1 MAELSISRVAELS
14 TLSKVAY
21 SDRFSGSIYG
31 WEFSTEYSK
40 TLDSGLAY
48 STFIKDKEIVIAFR
62 GTDSISDV
70 GADLGFLSG
79 SWTNQFEQAAK
90 LVSVVQDKYR
100 GYSITVTG
108 HSLGGGIAQLMS
120 AMYKLEG
127 ASFEAPGAKAITET
141 EGFRI
146 AQKKYAE
153 PSISDEPKS
162 FVNYTAKG
170 SSISSVG
177 THVGE
182 EVVID
187 PFSGNARIT
196 NVISILSIFIGG
208 PVSFAGLAV
217 LGVSAVQTHKVEG
230 IERVF
235 WTKLLLENEFSLE
248 TGSLVQINTRRSE
261 VPELMALGGSPD
273 DEVSLFRDRHTNVLR
288 ASLSKEGQEYVLRT
302 ADMTEKVTFTQSE
315 EGVFDCKIERQGEPV
330 VTCRARF
337 GPIGETKVEVDA
349 NNDGNYEQLI
359 ESGRTDDGMVSEK
372 ISFLGDEHA
381 VLSSVEHRHSADGLT
396 TIDLFDR
403 NGDGHIEE
411 RRTTWSDD
419 SGNQTLEVENLDSNG
434 QVASEILFRT
444 DGTRQLT
451 VYELIVNE
459 KTEDL
464 GFISQPVN
472 DDLIASISSN
482 IGLKRDLQHLNRF
495 NGVLS
500 ETLEIRPENAPAIAN
515 ELANRFIDTQL
526 QDFLAKNDSESLGD
540 YPSLTPSNLLRAKI
554 FNELLQFDEGA
565 SLDIRFNLDNDMLL
579 ISSNRLVQVRSDGT
593 VLRQIAESGGGQSI
607 VSIDTDGFI
616 GSVIAIPAARN
627 GSPTLPVKYHFN
639 YRNNAYTQIE
649 YTRLSEQS
657 IQTSVALSSDSLTLK
672 ADYID
677 GKLVRINS
685 ATIQGA
691 ILSPSA
697 LNALTEQLG
706 GLSADELTTSF
717 SGMQQQEFS
726 SETVDPLTQ
735 QLNVAIEEATSNL
748 VLASDHLGN
757 PTYFTQSA
765 ASLQTLTYSVG
776 SLIDSLTLLNALK
789 RGEPLPIVASGLRL
803 AAGMDMLDGTRDL
816 PGLGGA
822 ASIAGAILSLY
833 GLAEA
838 LKHGDGVAAISSA
851 AYATA
856 GIAEA
861 AVLLQKAGLIDK
873 VPASLSAAGSLNA
886 ALPYISLVNSL
897 AHGDTTGVAVAMA
910 DITLMNTVAS
920 YTVPVIGWA
929 YAVFSLV
936 DALFTEVPDPWGN
949 ARFVWRKGVLAI
961 ASAGETGGEQAVSN
975 VMETLLASMN
985 AMIERERQQNP
996 GSQLGIIPNR
1006 MPGLIMTMDGYQFTD
1021 IDSLTGAERN
1031 PALRFDTNGR
1041 PYNAPVGSPESAMGL
1056 MEAMIRSGLAREAI
1070 APLWE
1075 VRTAELQTLAGDPK
1089 AGLREEERAGIDG
1102 QLAAPV
1108 SGDTQIFRPVVLD
1121 LDGDGIDRIAR
1132 SDGVLF
1138 DVDESGFRKRTA
1150 WIGSDDT
1157 FLVID
1162 RNYNGLIDSGREMF
1176 SNALVALGRR
1186 GLAGLAWTDANYD
1199 GRITVDDP
1207 VWEEMRLWRDANGN
1221 GQQDDGEILSLT
1233 DLGIT
1238 ELNYAMGTYT
1248 RDGQKFEMSSPDL
1261 DADAQGIRFNIV
1273 PQGVLIQAS
1282 DDQQLS
1288 LLVTRIDDK
1297 TAVEPGRD
1305 GVAGIEDV
1313 EILIQSADL
1322 LSNDLLGGFSGR
1334 TLTMESLAQFRHGT
1348 GFIDPNGLI
1357 HFQPE
1362 ANYAG
1367 DDAGFS
1373 YLVRASNGQTGQG
1386 TVDIRLAPINDA
1398 PGLGSVDQHTRP
1410 VYGYRDIH
1418 FERDFW
1424 SDLSWS
1430 TPMYEPWT
1438 ETTDSGENILH
1449 EQPVAQEP
1457 TGSGQV
1463 IGSDIDDAAST
1474 LTYELVSQPQYGE
1487 VSLDASGAF
1496 SYTSWKAPDTPSDR
1510 VLLDGQYAAWKDGTL
1525 YNASNIYGRAVYP
1538 TTDAFQVKVSDP
1550 HGASSIVTVT
1560 VPHIGPYLPPTP
1572 PGGGGKKPIAID
1584 LEGDGFEFVN
1594 VDDSTIFFDV
1604 TGDGWK
1610 RRTSWIGKDDG
1621 ILGYDIDGDGK
1632 IDKPGEIAFAP
1643 NADGAQTDLEGLAAF
1658 DTNNDGQFDANDD
1671 AWSRFGIWQDKN
1683 QNGITDAGE
1692 FNTLD
1697 QLGVQ
1702 TIQLASDGR
1711 FEVMNGQ
1718 TVHGIG
1724 KIFMKDGRT
1733 LAMADVTLSF
1743 SHERQRGDGTV
1754 VVPDSP
1760 FSPSGTSI
1768 EGSDDDDLILGRS
1781 GSDVIRAKDG
1791 DDVIIDDSGNDLVIA
1806 GPGKDTI
1813 FTGADN
1819 DVVDAGAGDDFVNSG
1834 SGNDAVFGGDGDDA
1848 IFLQPGNDIAFGGQ
1862 GNDLVAGEAG
1872 NDVLSGD
1879 DGDDQLF
1886 GGDGNDALFGRDSED
1901 QLYGMTGDDQL
1912 DGGDGNDLLD
1922 GGSGADSLTG
1932 GAGDD
1937 TYVLDDVADS
1947 VIEVDDAGN
1956 DSGGH
1961 DKVITDLDGYR
1972 LGDKLED
1979 LELIDLPQSSLPQ
1992 IAYGNEAANHLIGNR
2007 TGNRLYG
2014 DGGNDLIDGGANA
2027 DRMAG
2032 GLGNDTYI
2040 VDHEEDRVIELDSE
2054 GSDAVKASVSYTLP
2068 EAVEILELTGMKAI
2082 NATGNRL
2089 DNDIIGNASSNRLDG
2104 GFGEDKMSGG
2114 AGDDIYRVDNL
2125 KDRVIE
2131 YQGEGIDTVIAS
2143 LDWALDQNIE
2153 NLMLDG
2159 SDHLKAFGNELD
2171 NLLHGNRGSNV
2182 LSAGVGNDLLIG
2194 AEGNDLLDGG
2204 DGDDSYLYQTG
2215 DGLDHIVDLS
2225 GRNRVRFGTGIHADQ
2240 VSLRIVDT
2248 GHGIQAQLRLLDA
2261 NGDEDKQA
2269 GFDMDLRPESGKP
2282 ATSAI
2287 AEFEFADGRV
2297 LSFGDL
2303 LTRTRIQRAGPQAI
2317 KLSGDRSD
2325 DILYGNHRNNLL
2337 SGGPGNDAIFGSGE
2351 EDSLLGDGGNDFL
2364 AGGKKDDMIYTG
2376 TGYNVIAFNRND
2388 GRDTVQ
2394 TSTGAVNTLSLG
2406 QGISLSDLMLRRTG
2420 KDLMIDIGH
2429 KDGVTLK
2436 DWYASPSNQNLK
2448 TLQLIAPDN
2457 GKATPSVI
2465 QMDFDSLAAQ
2475 FDAANSNRANS
2486 PWQVMKARLDN
2497 HLRTG
2502 TTAIGDEL
2510 AVEYAQHGKFDQP
2523 VSVMAAAMLSLDP
2536 ALAGHK
2542 LAGADSYRA

>member
-1 MAELSISRVAELS
+1 MAELSALRIAELS
-14 TLSKVAY
+14 TLSKLAY
-21 SDRFSGSIYG
+21 SGQISEGIYG
-31 WEFSTEYSK
+31 WKLLTQFSSTS
-40 TLDSGLAY
+40 DSGFSY
-48 STFIKDKEIVIAFR
+48 STFTRDKEIVIAFR
-62 GTDSISDV
+62 GTDSISDIS
-70 GADLGFLSG
+70 ADLGFLSG
-79 SWTNQFEQAAK
+79 SWTGQYEEAAK
-90 LVSVVQDKYR
+90 LVSKIQNEFLDF
-100 GYSITVTG
+100 SITVTG
-108 HSLGGGIAQLMS
+108 HSLGGGIAQLMA

-127 ASFEAPGAKAITET
+127 ASFEAPGAKDITKT

-146 AQKKYAE
+146 AQQKYAG
-153 PSISDEPKS
+153 PSISDEPKN
-162 FVNYTAKG
+162 FINYTAKG

-182 EVVID
+182 EIVID

-196 NVISILSIFIGG
+196 NAISILSIFIGG

-217 LGVSAVQTHKVEG
+217 LGVSTVQTHKVEG
-230 IERVF
+230 IERIF
-235 WTKLLLENEFSLE
+235 WTKNLLENEFSLE

-261 VPELMALGGSPD
+261 VPELLALGGSPD
-273 DEVSLFRDRHTNVLR
+273 DEVTLFKDRHTNVLR
-288 ASLSKEGQEYVLRT
+288 ASLTKEDQGYVLRT
-302 ADMTEKVTFTQSE
+302 SDMTEKVTFTQSAD
-315 EGVFDCKIERQGEPV
+315 GAFDCKIERQGEPV

-337 GPIGETKVEVDA
+337 GPAGDTKVEVDA
-349 NNDGNYEQLI
+349 NNDGNYEQII
-359 ESGRTDDGMVSEK
+359 ESGRAVDGMVSEK
-372 ISFLGDEHA
+372 ISYLSEDNT
-381 VLSSVEHRHSADGLT
+381 VLSSVEHRQSEDGLRK
-396 TIDLFDR
+396 IDLFDR
-403 NGDGHIEE
+403 NGDGNVEE
-411 RRTTWSDD
+411 RRTTWYDEI
-419 SGNQTLEVENLDSNG
+419 GNQTLEVENLDDTGEVS
-434 QVASEILFRT
+434 SEIRFRT
-444 DGTRQLT
+444 DSTRQLT

-459 KTEDL
+459 QTEDL

-472 DDLIASISSN
+472 DDLIARISSN
-482 IGLKRDLQHLNRF
+482 IGLKIDLQRLNRF
-495 NGVLS
+495 NSVLS
-500 ETLEIRPENAPAIAN
+500 ETLKINPDNAPAIAN
-515 ELANRFIDTQL
+515 ELANQFVDVQL
-526 QDFLAKNDSESLGD
+526 QDFLEKNDSESLGD
-540 YPSLTPSNLLRAKI
+540 YPALTPSTLLRAKI
-554 FNELLQFDEGA
+554 FNELLQFDKDA
-565 SLDIRFNLDNDMLL
+565 SLDVRFNLDNDMLL
-579 ISSNRLVQVRSDGT
+579 ISSDRLVQVRSDGT
-593 VLRQIAESGGGQSI
+593 ILRQIAEKGGGQSI
-607 VSIDTDGFI
+607 VSIDADGFI
-616 GSVIAIPAARN
+616 GSVITIPVVQ
-627 GSPTLPVKYHFN
+627 SVPSTTPVKYHFN
-639 YRNNAYTQIE
+639 YRNNANAQIE
-649 YTRLSEQS
+649 YTRLSDQS
-657 IQTSVALSSDSLTLK
+657 IQTSVALKSDSLSLT
-672 ADYID
+672 ADYVD
-677 GKLVRINS
+677 GKLLQIKN

-691 ILSPSA
+691 MLSPSA

-706 GLSADELTTSF
+706 GLSADELYTAF
-717 SGMQQQEFS
+717 SGRQNQEFIADS
-726 SETVDPLTQ
+726 GDPLTQ
-735 QLNVAIEEATSNL
+735 RLNVALDEATSNL
-748 VLASDHLGN
+748 ILASDHLGN

-765 ASLQTLTYSVG
+765 ASLQTLTYSVS

-803 AAGMDMLDGTRDL
+803 AAGIDMLDGSRDL

-838 LKHGDGVAAISSA
+838 LKQGDGVAAISSA

-861 AVLLQKAGLIDK
+861 AALLQKAGLIDK

-929 YAVFSLV
+929 YAIFSLV

-961 ASAGETGGEQAVSN
+961 DSAGETGGEQAVSN

-985 AMIERERQQNP
+985 AMIELERQQNP

-1041 PYNAPVGSPESAMGL
+1041 PYNAPIGSPESGMGL
-1056 MEAMIRSGLAREAI
+1056 IEAMIRSGLAREAI

-1102 QLAAPV
+1102 QLAVPV

-1121 LDGDGIDRIAR
+1121 LDGDGIDKIAR

-1138 DVDESGFRKRTA
+1138 DVDNTGFQKRTA
-1150 WIGSDDT
+1150 WVGSDDT

-1186 GLAGLAWTDANYD
+1186 GLVGLAWTDANYD
-1199 GRITVDDP
+1199 GRITADDP
-1207 VWEEMRLWRDANGN
+1207 VWEEIRLWRDTNVN
-1221 GQQDDGEILSLT
+1221 GQQDGGEILALN
-1233 DLGIT
+1233 DLGVT

-1248 RDGQKFEMSSPDL
+1248 REGQKFEMSSPDL
-1261 DADAQGIRFNIV
+1261 DADAQGIRINVV

-1313 EILIQSADL
+1313 EILIQSVDL
-1322 LSNDLLGGFSGR
+1322 LTNDLLGGFTGR
-1334 TLTMESLAQFRHGT
+1334 TLTMESLTQFRHGT
-1348 GFIDPNGLI
+1348 GFIDPNGI
-1357 HFQPE
+1357 VHFQPE

-1373 YLVRASNGQTGQG
+1373 YIVRASNGQAGQG
-1386 TVDIRLAPINDA
+1386 TVDISLAPINDA

-1410 VYGYRDIH
+1410 VYGYRDVH
-1418 FERDFW
+1418 VERDILG
-1424 SDLSWS
+1424 DLFWS

-1438 ETTDSGENILH
+1438 ETTDSGEEILH
-1449 EQPVAQEP
+1449 EQPTAQEP
-1457 TGSGQV
+1457 TGHGQV

-1474 LTYELVSQPQYGE
+1474 LTYELVSQPQYGG

-1496 SYTSWKAPDTPSDR
+1496 SYISWKAPDTPSDR
-1510 VLLDGQYAAWKDGTL
+1510 VLLNGQYAAWKDGTL

-1538 TTDAFQVKVSDP
+1538 TSDAFQVKVSDS

-1584 LEGDGFEFVN
+1584 LDGDGFEFVN
-1594 VDDSTIFFDV
+1594 VDDSTIFYDV

-1632 IDKPGEIAFAP
+1632 IDKAGEIAFAP

-1658 DTNNDGQFDANDD
+1658 DSNHDGQFDANDH
-1671 AWSRFGIWQDKN
+1671 AWSRFGVWQDKN
-1683 QNGITDAGE
+1683 QDGITDAGE

-1702 TIQLASDGR
+1702 MVQLSSDGR
-1711 FEVMNGQ
+1711 FEVINGQ
-1718 TVHGIG
+1718 TVHGVG

-1733 LAMADVTLSF
+1733 MAMADVTLSF
-1743 SHERQRGDGTV
+1743 SHESQLGDGTL

-1768 EGSDDDDLILGRS
+1768 EGSEDDDLILGNS
-1781 GSDVIRAKDG
+1781 GSDVIRTQHG
-1791 DDVIIDDSGNDLVIA
+1791 DDVIIDDGGNDLIDA
-1806 GPGKDTI
+1806 GAGNDTI
-1813 FTGADN
+1813 FTGSDN
-1819 DVVDAGAGDDFVNSG
+1819 DFVDAGAGDDFVNAG
-1834 SGNDAVFGGDGDDA
+1834 LGNDVVFGGDGNDA
-1848 IFLQPGNDIAFGGQ
+1848 IFLQLGNDIAFGGQ
-1862 GNDLVAGEAG
+1862 GNDLIAGEAG

-1879 DGDDQLF
+1879 NGDDQLF
-1886 GGDGNDALFGRDSED
+1886 GGEGADALFGRDGND

-1912 DGGDGNDLLD
+1912 NGGGGNDLLD

-1937 TYVLDDVADS
+1937 TYVIDDAADS
-1947 VIEVDDAGN
+1947 VIEADDAGN

-1961 DKVITDLDGYR
+1961 DKVSTTLDGYR

-1992 IAYGNEAANHLIGNR
+1992 IGHGNETANHL
-2007 TGNRLYG
+2007 TGNRAANRLFGY
-2014 DGGNDLIDGGANA
+2014 GGNDLIDGGADA
-2027 DRMAG
+2027 DLMAG
-2032 GLGNDTYI
+2032 GLGDDIYI

-2054 GSDAVKASVSYTLP
+2054 GSDTVRASISYTLP

-2089 DNDIIGNASSNRLDG
+2089 DNEINGNAASNHLDG
-2104 GFGEDKMSGG
+2104 GLGEDLMSGG
-2114 AGDDIYRVDNL
+2114 AGDDVYRVDNL

-2131 YQGEGIDTVIAS
+2131 HQGEGIDTVIAS

-2153 NLMLDG
+2153 NLILDG
-2159 SDHLKAFGNELD
+2159 SDKLQAFGNELD
-2171 NLLHGNRGSNV
+2171 NLLRGNRGSN
-2182 LSAGVGNDLLIG
+2182 LLFAGAGNDLLIG
-2194 AEGNDLLDGG
+2194 AEGNDVLDGG
-2204 DGDDSYLYQTG
+2204 DGNDSYLYQAG

-2225 GRNRVRFGTGIHADQ
+2225 GRNRVRFGTGITADQ
-2240 VSLRIVDT
+2240 VSIRVVDT
-2248 GHGIQAQLRLLDA
+2248 GYGMQAQLRFLDA
-2261 NGDEDKQA
+2261 NGDEDKRA
-2269 GFDMDLRPESGKP
+2269 GIDIDLRPKSGEP
-2282 ATSAI
+2282 ATSPVE
-2287 AEFEFADGRV
+2287 EFEFADGRV
-2297 LSFGDL
+2297 LSFGDV
-2303 LTRTRIQRAGPQAI
+2303 LTRTRIQRAGPQEV

-2325 DILYGNHRNNLL
+2325 DILYGNNRNNLL
-2337 SGGPGNDAIFGSGE
+2337 TGGSGNDAIFGSGG
-2351 EDSLLGDGGNDFL
+2351 EDSLLGAGGNDFL

-2406 QGISLSDLMLRRTG
+2406 QGISLSDLTLRRTG
-2420 KDLMIDIGH
+2420 KDLVIDIGH

-2436 DWYASPSNQNLK
+2436 DWYASSSNQNLK
-2448 TLQLIAPDN
+2448 TLQLIAPEN
-2457 GKATPSVI
+2457 GKARPSVI
-2465 QMDFDSLAAQ
+2465 QMDFDSLTAQ
-2475 FDAANSNRANS
+2475 FDEVNGNRANS
-2486 PWQVMKARLDN
+2486 AWQVMKARLDN
-2497 HLRTG
+2497 HLRSG
-2502 TTAIGDEL
+2502 TMAIGDEL
-2510 AVEYAQHGKFDQP
+2510 AFEYAQHGKFDLQAT
-2523 VSVMAAAMLSLDP
+2523 VMAAAMVRLDP
-2536 ALAGHK
+2536 AFAAQK